1 MSGRPSFSESHQ
13 TVFLDPTGV
22 GRPSATLLAPSTFNA
37 TSSVQRPLIVFAS
50 SRNVGVLT
58 QAALWFGSAQALANA
73 ADAFVLPVSTKTGG
87 FGANAWNGNLCCCW
101 DAASGAFVDDAGY
114 LSDIVQR
121 VKDAG
126 WPVDSKAVFGG
137 GDSAGEGVLY
147 RSACDH
153 AATWTGI
160 WGFAGAGGVT
170 TGGAGTDPACTPSQ
184 PVHLLHAH
192 GSADASAEPYT
203 GTQAPNGGMTNAC
216 NSTIDT
222 GDTMDQYLAFNG
234 CSSLA
239 LTTAAWK
246 DLDGAA
252 GTPGNETDLYEGTSC
267 PAQGSVTHWK
277 VTNEGHTLTVPTA
290 SWLSELVIWMNT
302 HHRP

>member
-1 MSGRPSFSESHQ
+1 MTP
-13 TVFLDPTGV
+13 P
-22 GRPSATLLAPSTFNA
+22 ATFNA
-37 TSSVQRPLIVFAS
+37 SPTTPRPLIVFAS
-50 SRNVGVLT
+50 SRNIGVDT
-58 QAALWFGSAQALANA
+58 QLASWFGSKQAFANA
-73 ADAFVLPVSTKTGG
+73 ANAFVISVSTKSGA
-87 FGANAWNGNLCCCW
+87 FGSNSWNGNLCCCW
-101 DAASGAFVDDAGY
+101 SAADGAAVDDATY
-114 LSDIVQR
+114 LSDLVQR
-121 VKDAG
+121 VLDAG
-126 WPVDSKAVFGG
+126 WPVDTKAIFGG

-170 TGGAGTDPACTPSQ
+170 TGAGGTDPACSPTQ

-192 GSADASAEPYT
+192 GATDASAEPYT
-203 GTQAPNGGMTNAC
+203 GTQAPNGGMLNAC

-234 CSSLA
+234 CSA
-239 LTTAAWK
+239 LTLTTSSWK
-246 DLDGAA
+246 DLDSTA
-252 GTPGNETDLYEGTSC
+252 GGSETDLYSGTSC

-277 VTNEGHTLTVPTA
+277 VNSVAHTLTPTA
-290 SWLSELVIWMNT
+290 TFQTELIAWMAA